1 MEGQL
6 DLITETKTATKTAHA
21 TKTGQQTSPKKA
33 IAPERDRLQSRW
45 LVWIAGSLLALLA
58 LDTLNRGIDGPSAEI
73 LWLALGI
80 SFVFALVVWGMKA
93 GTAAAAAF
101 GAIVC
106 MLVTYWTFSW
116 VDHPLYSGLTPLML
130 LFILTLIA
138 TRAGKRR
145 KVAAGLAEPSH
156 GREASQVI
164 ANLGVAGLLA
174 SMGGITLL
182 QSLSSS
188 GSINLAED
196 RVQVMVLAA
205 LAEAT
210 ADTVSAEIGQAF
222 GGTPFLLTNLRKVAP
237 GTDGAITP
245 LGTLVGVAAAVLV
258 VAGGVWA
265 MALGIG
271 SAAIALVAAILGL
284 LFDSLLGATW
294 ERKGWIGND
303 LVNFTS
309 TLFAAVLAL
318 LLMAVA

>member
-6 DLITETKTATKTAHA
+6 DLTIETTAEQKA
-21 TKTGQQTSPKKA
+21 QQQARPSKA

-58 LDTLNRGIDGPSAEI
+58 VDTLNRSIDGPSAET
-73 LWLALGI
+73 LWLALAI
-80 SFVFALVVWGMKA
+80 SLVFALVVWGVKA
-93 GTAAAAAF
+93 GTPAAAAF
-101 GAIVC
+101 GATVC
-106 MLVTYWTFSW
+106 LLVTYWTFSW
-116 VDHPLYSGLTPLML
+116 VDHPLYSGLTPLTL
-130 LFILTLIA
+130 LFGLTFVA

-145 KVAAGLAEPSH
+145 KVAAGLAEPKH

-210 ADTVSAEIGQAF
+210 ADTVSSEIGQAF
-222 GGTPFLLTNLRKVAP
+222 GGTPFLVTNLRKVAP
-237 GTDGAITP
+237 GTDGAISW
-245 LGTLVGVAAAVLV
+245 LGTLMGVAAALIV
-258 VAGGVWA
+258 VAGGAWA
-265 MALGIG
+265 MALGLG
-271 SAAIALVAAILGL
+271 SATIALVAGVLGL

-303 LVNFTS
+303 LVNFAS
-309 TLFAAVLAL
+309 TLFAAIVAL
-318 LLMAVA
+318 LLMAMG